1 MAEKKVTKTQRFEEI
16 KAVLGENATFAD
28 GESVTDFLDH
38 EIELLA
44 NRNSKKSNK
53 ETKKALANKALL
65 EEIVKV
71 LEVAE
76 KPMTAT
82 EIAEAIKTDKDGEPV
97 SFNRVSAVIR
107 TLGGDRVA
115 KNYDKKTAVFTIA

>member
-28 GESVTDFLDH
+28 GELVADFLDH

-44 NRNSKKSNK
+44 NRNNKKSNK
-53 ETKKALANKALL
+53 ETKRALANKALL
-65 EEIVKV
+65 EEIIEV
-71 LEVAE
+71 LDVEV
-76 KPMTAT
+76 PMTAT

-107 TLGGDRVA
+107 TLGGDRIE
-115 KNYDKKTAVFTIA
+115 KNYDKKTAVFTLA